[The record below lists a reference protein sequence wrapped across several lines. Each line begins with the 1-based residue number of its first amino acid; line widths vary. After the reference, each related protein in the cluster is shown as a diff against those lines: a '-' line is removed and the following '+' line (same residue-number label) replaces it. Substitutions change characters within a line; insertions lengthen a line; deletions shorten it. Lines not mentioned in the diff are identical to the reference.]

1 VKHKK
6 YRIEKVWTWLRVGIK
21 RSIAPSITNV
31 SRRHRDC
38 FLHSEKERETIMK
51 KILLVDNNR
60 EYRHAMATIVRRV
73 GYDVIQ
79 AEEIAE
85 AIERSVSD
93 RPDLVMMGDGVETAA
108 RLDSNQFRF
117 SIPIVIYTAQ
127 RTASWID
134 AALSNGAAAV
144 LTKPI
149 SSADVREVLGKHLHA
164 SRNRP
169 RPIPSPCFVN
179 AATL

>member
-1 VKHKK
+1 
-6 YRIEKVWTWLRVGIK
+6 
-21 RSIAPSITNV
+21 
-31 SRRHRDC
+31 
-38 FLHSEKERETIMK
+38 MK

-85 AIERSVSD
+85 AIERSTSD
-93 RPDLVMMGDGVETAA
+93 RPDLVMMADGVELAA
-108 RLDSNQFRF
+108 WLKSNQFPSR
-117 SIPIVIYTAQ
+117 IPIVIYTVQ
-127 RTASWID
+127 RTGSSID
-134 AALSNGAAAV
+134 EALPNGAAAI

-149 SSADVREVLGKHLHA
+149 SSADLREVLHKHLHT

-169 RPIPSPCFVN
+169 RPMPSPCFVN
-179 AATL
+179 ETTL